1 MIPWPILEMQFEDSY
16 KLTRQFKAAFIEHL
30 ASVMAV
36 YPTARVEATLEG
48 FGRVRN
54 EPYFPIQKFAKMRPK
69 RSSLLKSPVIS
80 DSAR

>member
-36 YPTARVEATLEG
+36 YPTARVEATEKGLG
-48 FGRVRN
+48 
-54 EPYFPIQKFAKMRPK
+54 
-69 RSSLLKSPVIS
+69 
-80 DSAR
+80 